1 MSVQTAKRAEAPAAA
16 PAPARS
22 RLRAAPAPVLVTTL
36 TGVVAAL
43 AVINMCQ
50 GTADVGAAQVW
61 DALTGDTGRT
71 VTSVVFNSRLPRALA
86 GILVGFC
93 LGAAGAALQRVSRNV
108 LVSPDTLAVSNG
120 AYLAVTLTTITG
132 LSLPFIASTAVGL
145 AGGLAAAVLV
155 LALAGRRASPVRLV
169 LAGSALAM
177 GLGSVIYA
185 LLLFY
190 PKQAQGLYQW
200 GQGSISQ
207 DGFPGLS
214 QTLPLA
220 LIGLI
225 GLIALAHRLD
235 ALALGDDAA
244 RAVGVPVTST
254 RILVVAVACLLAAVS
269 VTLAGPIGFVG
280 LGAPAV
286 VRFLARTSTL
296 LVKARLG
303 IPVAGLTGAALV
315 LGSDVA
321 LRALLPA
328 DTAVTVPTGT
338 ITSLIGGAA
347 LIAVALSRRNTLR
360 STTSTER
367 LRLVS
372 RRRFAVIIAGALAA
386 LVAITA
392 AAVLLGDATLL
403 GGDVVNFARHQ
414 APSGIAF
421 ILNTRIPRVLAALL
435 AGAALALSGTLVQ
448 AATRNPLAE
457 PGVLGISGG
466 ASLGAVSLLT
476 VLPAAGG
483 WVLSGAAFAG
493 AVAAALLVFGLTA
506 RSGFAENRLVLVGMG
521 TSTVTGALVGLVITL
536 TDPAN
541 AVKALT
547 WLSGST
553 YGRTLADTLPVAVM
567 LGVGAVF
574 ALCVHSSIDL
584 IALDQDTPR
593 LLGVRLTRQR
603 LALLAVA
610 ALLSAVAVAAAGTIV
625 FVGLVAP
632 HAARALVGR
641 RHLRV
646 IPTAILLGACLVALA
661 DLVGRWVIAPGQLGA
676 GITTALIGA
685 PYFLYLLIRSRT

>member
-1 MSVQTAKRAEAPAAA
+1 MSTQLSKPTDVATAA
-16 PAPARS
+16 PARRVGRNRTAT
-22 RLRAAPAPVLVTTL
+22 ALVTTL
-36 TGVVAAL
+36 VCIVAGL

-61 DALTGDTGRT
+61 EAFTGDTSRS
-71 VTSVVFNSRLPRALA
+71 VTSIVFNSRAPRALA

-93 LGAAGAALQRVSRNV
+93 LGAAGAGLQRASRNV

-120 AYLAVTLTTITG
+120 AYLAVAITTITG

-145 AGGLAAAVLV
+145 AGGLVAAGLV
-155 LALAGRRASPVRLV
+155 LALAGRQASPVRLV

-200 GQGSISQ
+200 GQGSITQ
-207 DGFPGLS
+207 DGFPGLG

-220 LIGLI
+220 LIGI
-225 GLIALAHRLD
+225 AGLIALAHRLD
-235 ALALGDDAA
+235 VLALGDDAA
-244 RAVGVPVTST
+244 RAVGVPVTRT
-254 RILVVAVACLLAAVS
+254 RATVVALACLLAAVS

-286 VRFLARTSTL
+286 VRFLARTSTSL
-296 LVKARLG
+296 TRARLG
-303 IPVAGLTGAALV
+303 IPVAGLAGAVLV

-321 LRALLPA
+321 LRALLPS

-338 ITSLIGGAA
+338 ITSLVGGAA
-347 LIAVALSRRNTLR
+347 LIAVALSRRNTLC

-367 LRLVS
+367 LRVVS
-372 RRRFAVIIAGALAA
+372 RRGYVVVVAVAGVA
-386 LVAITA
+386 LVGITV

-403 GGDVVNFARHQ
+403 GGDVVNWAQ
-414 APSGIAF
+414 SKATSGITF
-421 ILNTRIPRVLAALL
+421 ILDTRIPRVLAALL

-466 ASLGAVSLLT
+466 ASLGAVLLVT
-476 VLPAAGG
+476 AVPAAGG
-483 WVLSGAAFAG
+483 WALSGAAFGG
-493 AVAAALLVFGLTA
+493 AMAAAGLVFGLTA

-521 TSTVTGALVGLVITL
+521 TSTATGALVGLVITL

-547 WLSGST
+547 WMSGST
-553 YGRTLADTLPVAVM
+553 YGRTLPDTLPVAIM
-567 LGVGAVF
+567 LGVGAAF
-574 ALCVHSSIDL
+574 ALAVHSSIDL

-593 LLGVRLTRQR
+593 LLGVRLTRHR
-603 LALLAVA
+603 LALLVVG
-610 ALLSAVAVAAAGTIV
+610 ALLSGVAVAAAGTIV

-646 IPTAILLGACLVALA
+646 IPTAVLLGAGLVALA
-661 DLVGRWVIAPGQLGA
+661 DLIGRWIIAPSQLGA

-685 PYFLYLLIRSRT
+685 PYFLYLLLRSKS

>member
-1 MSVQTAKRAEAPAAA
+1 MSAQLSKVAEVSTAVPALRIGRDRTAPI
-16 PAPARS
+16 
-22 RLRAAPAPVLVTTL
+22 LVTGL
-36 TGVVAAL
+36 IGLVTGL

-50 GTADVGAAQVW
+50 GTAAVGALQVW
-61 DALTGDTGRT
+61 DAFTGNSSRT
-71 VTSVVFNSRLPRALA
+71 VTSIVFDSRAPRALA
-86 GILVGFC
+86 GVLVGFC
-93 LGAAGAALQRVSRNV
+93 LGAAGAGLQRVSRNV

-120 AYLAVTLTTITG
+120 AYLAVVVTTITG

-145 AGGLAAAVLV
+145 AGGLAAAALV
-155 LALAGRRASPVRLV
+155 LALAGRQASPVRLV

-185 LLLFY
+185 LLQFY

-207 DGFPGLS
+207 DGFPGLG

-235 ALALGDDAA
+235 VLALGDDAA
-244 RAVGVPVTST
+244 RAVGVPVAST
-254 RILVVAVACLLAAVS
+254 RVLVVAMACLLAAVS

-286 VRFLARTSTL
+286 VRFLARTSSL

-303 IPVAGLTGAALV
+303 IPVAGLVGAVLV
-315 LGSDVA
+315 LGSDVV
-321 LRALLPA
+321 LRAVLPA

-338 ITSLIGGAA
+338 VTSLVGGAA
-347 LIAVALSRRNTLR
+347 LIAVALTRRNTLR
-360 STTSTER
+360 STTSPER
-367 LRLVS
+367 LRIVS
-372 RRRFAVIIAGALAA
+372 RRGFTAVIAVLVAG
-386 LVAITA
+386 LVAITV

-403 GGDVVNFARHQ
+403 GGDVINWVQSR
-414 APSGIAF
+414 APSGITF
-421 ILNTRIPRVLAALL
+421 ILDTRVPRVLAALL
-435 AGAALALSGTLVQ
+435 AGAALALAGTLVQ

-466 ASLGAVSLLT
+466 ASLGAVVLVTT
-476 VLPAAGG
+476 VPAAGG
-483 WVLSGAAFAG
+483 WALSGAAFAG
-493 AVAAALLVFGLTA
+493 ATAAAALVFGLTA
-506 RSGFAENRLVLVGMG
+506 KSGFAENRLVLVGIG
-521 TSTVTGALVGLVITL
+521 TSTITGALVGLVITL

-541 AVKALT
+541 AAKALT

-553 YGRTLADTLPVAVM
+553 YGRTLPDALPVAIM
-567 LGVGAVF
+567 LTLGAAF
-574 ALCVHSSIDL
+574 AIAVHSSIDL
-584 IALDQDTPR
+584 IALDPDTPR

-603 LALLAVA
+603 LALLVVG

-646 IPTAILLGACLVALA
+646 IPTAVLLGACLVALA
-661 DLVGRWVIAPGQLGA
+661 DLIGRWVIAPSQLGA
-676 GITTALIGA
+676 GITTSLVGA
-685 PYFLYLLIRSRT
+685 PYFLYLLLRSRT

>member
-1 MSVQTAKRAEAPAAA
+1 MSVQTAKRAEVSAAA

-22 RLRAAPAPVLVTTL
+22 RLRAAPALVATL

-50 GTADVGAAQVW
+50 GTAEVGGALVW
-61 DALTGDTGRT
+61 DALTGDAGRT

-177 GLGSVIYA
+177 GLGSVVYA

-225 GLIALAHRLD
+225 GLIATAHRLD

-254 RILVVAVACLLAAVS
+254 RILVVALACLLAAVS

-286 VRFLARTSTL
+286 VRFLARTSTS

-360 STTSTER
+360 STTSAER

-414 APSGIAF
+414 APSGITF

-476 VLPAAGG
+476 ILPAASG
-483 WVLSGAAFAG
+483 WTLSGAAFAG

-506 RSGFAENRLVLVGMG
+506 RSGFAENRLVLVGIG

-553 YGRTLADTLPVAVM
+553 YGRTLSDTLPVAVM

-574 ALCVHSSIDL
+574 ALCMHSSIDL

-661 DLVGRWVIAPGQLGA
+661 DLVGRWAIAPGQLGA

>member
-16 PAPARS
+16 SAPARS

-120 AYLAVTLTTITG
+120 AYLAVALTTITS

-254 RILVVAVACLLAAVS
+254 RILVVALACLLAAVS

-286 VRFLARTSTL
+286 VRFLARTSTS

-372 RRRFAVIIAGALAA
+372 RRRFAVITAGTLAA

-414 APSGIAF
+414 APSGITF

-483 WVLSGAAFAG
+483 WALSGAAFAG

>member
-1 MSVQTAKRAEAPAAA
+1 MSVQTAKRAEVPAAA
-16 PAPARS
+16 SAPARS
-22 RLRAAPAPVLVTTL
+22 RLRAASVLVTAL

-50 GTADVGAAQVW
+50 GTAEVGGALVW
-61 DALTGDTGRT
+61 DALTGDAGRT
-71 VTSVVFNSRLPRALA
+71 VTSVVFSSRLPRALA

-254 RILVVAVACLLAAVS
+254 RILVVALACLLAAVS

-286 VRFLARTSTL
+286 VRFLARTSTS

-347 LIAVALSRRNTLR
+347 LITVALSRRNTLR

-372 RRRFAVIIAGALAA
+372 RRRFTVITAGTLAA

-414 APSGIAF
+414 APPGITF

-476 VLPAAGG
+476 ILPAASG
-483 WVLSGAAFAG
+483 WTLSGAAFAG

-506 RSGFAENRLVLVGMG
+506 RSGFAENRLVLVGIG

-574 ALCVHSSIDL
+574 ALCMHSSIDL

-661 DLVGRWVIAPGQLGA
+661 DLVGRWAIAPGQLGA